1 MAPPP
6 KKCKMKGDP
15 VLLFDNKSIGSGQT
29 PELLTAAD
37 VAGLFNVSITSV
49 RRLQQQ
55 RQIPFLKVGG
65 SVRFLRSDIVQYL
78 QKRRV
83 EPIDT

>member
-1 MAPPP
+1 
-6 KKCKMKGDP
+6 MKGEP
-15 VLLFDNKSIGSGQT
+15 VQFFDNNSIGSSQT

-37 VAGLFNVSITSV
+37 VADLFNVSITSV

-55 RQIPFLKVGG
+55 RQLPFLKVGG
-65 SVRFLRSDIVQYL
+65 SARFLRSDVVQYL